1 VRWKEITMTEPRE
14 TLERGT
20 DEPEVE
26 PKLDKETLKDLDITD
41 PEGAAVKGGTRKAG
55 GDQLEYT

>member
-1 VRWKEITMTEPRE
+1 MRMTEPRE
-14 TLERGT
+14 TLEQGT

-41 PEGAAVKGGTRKAG
+41 PEGEAVKGGVTKTRNECIG
-55 GDQLEYT
+55 G